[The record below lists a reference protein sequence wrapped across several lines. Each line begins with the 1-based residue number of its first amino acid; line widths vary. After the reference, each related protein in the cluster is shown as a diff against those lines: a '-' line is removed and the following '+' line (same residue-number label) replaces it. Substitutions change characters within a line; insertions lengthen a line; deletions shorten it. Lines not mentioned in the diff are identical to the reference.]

1 MLENIIET
9 SSLLRHYG
17 KIKAVDNLNLS
28 VPQGSVYGF
37 LGPNGAG
44 KTTTIRMLLGL
55 IRPNEGQI
63 RLFGMAFEQNRMS
76 ALQRIGALV
85 ETPSFYPHLTGYENL
100 EVTQKMLGIPREKI
114 TRALNIVALEQNAHR
129 RVREYSL
136 GMRQRLGLAF
146 ALMSEPKLIILDEPT
161 NGLDPSGIHEIRDLL
176 RRLPSEYGVT
186 VFLSSHLLSE
196 VEQVATHIGIVQQGR
211 LLFQG
216 TIGELQ
222 AQRQEFIRLGVEES
236 EKALMILT
244 NAGWSVQPDG
254 DFLVVSAHGRTEA
267 AKINDALN
275 QHGVSIFHL
284 AIEQPSLE
292 NIFLQ
297 LTNAD
302 NSQRS

>member
-1 MLENIIET
+1 
-9 SSLLRHYG
+9 
-17 KIKAVDNLNLS
+17 
-28 VPQGSVYGF
+28 
-37 LGPNGAG
+37 
-44 KTTTIRMLLGL
+44 MLLGL

-146 ALMSEPKLIILDEPT
+146 ALTSEPKLIILDEPT